1 MKIVI
6 QHYGAFRNLGD
17 STALDISLPTTIGII
32 RAAMAVQLE
41 GQHSLLVGDSA
52 IANDVDILPDAYVIE
67 EPCVLSILPP
77 VCGG

>member
-1 MKIVI
+1 MKIII

-17 STALDISLPTTIGII
+17 STALEISLPTTIGVI
-32 RAAMAVQLE
+32 RTALAARLE

-52 IANDVDILPDAYVIE
+52 IANDINILPDAYVIE
-67 EPCVLSILPP
+67 EQCTLSILPP

>member
-1 MKIVI
+1 MTIII

-17 STALDISLPTTIGII
+17 STALEISLPTTISII
-32 RAAMAVQLE
+32 RMVMAAQLE
-41 GQHSLLVGDSA
+41 GQHGLLARDSA
-52 IANDVDILPDAYVIE
+52 IANDTDILPDAYVIE